1 VQTSGSPLSLREGA
15 IGRLSGIDTYESQ
28 VFGGVGG
35 AVETGADGVAFHRQ
49 AVALVSRTLQA
60 PEGLPASQ
68 VSVQDY
74 KGLGLRVLKSFDIN
88 KKQDIVSIDWLFGTT
103 TMRKEAAIEL
113 DFGQGS

>member
-1 VQTSGSPLSLREGA
+1 V
-15 IGRLSGIDTYESQ
+15 GRLSGIDTYESQ
-28 VFGGVGG
+28 VFGNVGG
-35 AVETGADGVAFHRQ
+35 STVAQADGVAFHRQ

-88 KKQDIVSIDWLFGTT
+88 KKQDIISIDWLFGTT
-103 TMRKEAAIEL
+103 TMRPSGAVEL